1 MLKKDLRLQYTVL
14 RKEVSPQ
21 SLLNSSLAI
30 SNKLLELPIWDF
42 EYYHI
47 FLPIISKNEVDTSF
61 ILSILQGKDKNIV
74 LPKIRSKDRLQNIL
88 LTDST
93 RLKANSWG
101 VPEPIEGVE
110 VPSHKIDVVFVPLL
124 AFDENGN
131 RVGYGKGFY
140 DNFLNGCKKNV
151 IKVGLS
157 LFPAIAKI
165 SDLNE
170 NDIPLDY
177 CVTPE
182 KVYSF
187 SST

>member
-1 MLKKDLRLQYTVL
+1 MLKKDLRLQYSAL
-14 RKEVSPQ
+14 RRDISPQ

-30 SNKLLELPIWDF
+30 ANKLLVLPIWGF
-42 EYYHI
+42 ECYHI
-47 FLPIISKNEVDTSF
+47 FLPIVSKNEVDTSF

-74 LPKIRSKDRLQNIL
+74 LPKIQEPNKLQHIL

-93 RLKANSWG
+93 KLRANSWG
-101 VPEPIEGVE
+101 VPEPEAGIE
-110 VPSHKIDVVFVPLL
+110 VPPLKIDVVFMPLL

-140 DNFLNGCKKNV
+140 DNFLKECRNNV
-151 IKVGLS
+151 VKVGLS
-157 LFPAIAKI
+157 FFTAEKGI
-165 SDLNE
+165 SDVNA

-182 KVYSF
+182 KIYSF
-187 SST
+187 SKV